1 MYTPSLVALACASC
15 AVAHSYHGQT
25 TMQGPHQSLW
35 YNTIPGDSS
44 KQADSVFSGISTFA
58 RLPYFPCLASDD
70 EKFDIAFIGAPFD
83 TGTSY
88 RPGARFGPNGI
99 RQGSR
104 KLGFTGGYNVPLN
117 SNPFDN
123 WGKIL
128 DCGDIPVTSYD
139 NEYALQQIEQ
149 AHNLLLNR
157 APATMARET
166 GVSKSGRTLPRIIT
180 LGGDH
185 TITLPLLRSMNE
197 AYGPISVIHFD
208 SHLDTWKPKVF
219 GGAPS
224 KQAAINHGTYF
235 YWAFQEGLLANDT
248 NIHAGIRTTLSGLSD
263 YENDGYCGFTRVE
276 AREIDTLGTQG
287 IVDKIKA
294 RVGTKNPVYLS
305 IDIDTLDPAFA
316 PATGTPETGG
326 WSTREFREIIRGLE
340 GVNLVA
346 ADLVEVAPAYDTNAE
361 LTTMA
366 AADVLYEVLTLMVK
380 RGPLT
385 AQAADMWEQKYGKMV
400 AGGDGE
406 DRIHVLE
413 NVMEKK

>member
-1 MYTPSLVALACASC
+1 MDA
-15 AVAHSYHGQT
+15 
-25 TMQGPHQSLW
+25 
-35 YNTIPGDSS
+35 
-44 KQADSVFSGISTFA
+44 
-58 RLPYFPCLASDD
+58 
-70 EKFDIAFIGAPFD
+70 
-83 TGTSY
+83 
-88 RPGARFGPNGI
+88 
-99 RQGSR
+99 
-104 KLGFTGGYNVPLN
+104 
-117 SNPFDN
+117 NPFN
-123 WGKIL
+123 FWGKVI

-139 NEYALQQIEQ
+139 NAYALQQIEEG
-149 AHNLLLNR
+149 HHTLLTR
-157 APATMARET
+157 KPFTAASEP
-166 GVSKSGRTLPRIIT
+166 GVSKSGRTLPRLIT

-185 TITLPLLRSMNE
+185 TITLPLLRSINR

-235 YWAFQEGLLANDT
+235 YWAAQEGLLANDS

-263 YENDGYCGFTRVE
+263 YENDGYVGFTRVE
-276 AREIDTLGTQG
+276 AREIDTIGTEG
-287 IVDKIKA
+287 IIKKIKE

-326 WSTREFREIIRGLE
+326 WTTRELRTILRGLE
-340 GVNLVA
+340 GINIVA

-366 AADVLYEVLTLMVK
+366 AADALYEVMTVMVK

-385 AQAADMWEQKYGKMV
+385 VETVDEKEIQMGKLT
-400 AGGDGE
+400 AIEGE
-406 DRIHVLE
+406 GEERRYVDRE
-413 NVMEKK
+413 EM